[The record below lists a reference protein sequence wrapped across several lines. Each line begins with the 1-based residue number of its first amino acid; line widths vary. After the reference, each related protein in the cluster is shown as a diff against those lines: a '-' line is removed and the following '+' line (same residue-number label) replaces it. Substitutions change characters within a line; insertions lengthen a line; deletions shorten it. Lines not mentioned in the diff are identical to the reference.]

1 MIEEIWEFHKKL
13 FKLIAAELDL
23 PIKPGRFPFILV
35 SVKKPGISQKEI
47 AKLLNL
53 DPSSVAITLK
63 RMEKDDLVFRKRDEK
78 DGRILRVFPT
88 EKAKEIYDHLRKIVK
103 KVEKDISSILSD
115 DEKEC
120 FGEILEKLN
129 SYLSR
134 RMGTWKSS

>member
-1 MIEEIWEFHKKL
+1 MVEEIWEFHKKL
-13 FKLIAAELDL
+13 FKLITTELDL

-35 SVKKPGISQKEI
+35 SVKRPGISQKEI

-63 RMEKDDLVFRKRDEK
+63 RMEKDGLVFRKRDER

-88 EKAKEIYDHLRKIVK
+88 EKAREIYDRLRKIVER
-103 KVEKDISSILSD
+103 VERELSSILNR

-120 FGEILEKLN
+120 FGVILEKLN
-129 SYLSR
+129 SYLSG
-134 RMGTWKSS
+134 RMGSWKSS